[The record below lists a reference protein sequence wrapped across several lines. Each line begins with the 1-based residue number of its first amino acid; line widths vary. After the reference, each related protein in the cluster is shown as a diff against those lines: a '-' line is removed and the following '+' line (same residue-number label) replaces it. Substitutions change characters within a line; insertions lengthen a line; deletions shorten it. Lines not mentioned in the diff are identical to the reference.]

1 VTSLAFK
8 RRRMWPLARMVRR
21 AIPVPL
27 GWHTRYMVAS
37 YCRHTF
43 LVTCAFVTIALSIDL
58 TFFLSK
64 VLATITQQNES
75 VAYLGWYLVLRGTD
89 FLAELLPLACF
100 FGVYWTEIAHTASHE
115 RLIVWLS
122 GRTPQQCLLPALL
135 FGALVGCTQLALNYY
150 LRPYAVM
157 TMAENHLGSYGERFD
172 PRPLPYPQWFALG
185 HNLLQA
191 IVEPGEPPLL
201 REVRIYSNNNA
212 RALQT
217 FFWAKAAKPL
227 DRDEWLLLD
236 GYKWSPPQNADQS
249 DFSWNDTRL
258 PVTQDLTPFAQERFH
273 LDLSPVWLNNNRIN
287 ARYLTNDVFSALEKE
302 HFTPDSEFR
311 TWQQARWSLPLF
323 CITMSLLATSLSM
336 LMLAK
341 RIGFAQLAIIAC
353 AGYAANALVK
363 ILLLLGERGYIHA
376 TLAAWLTPLLML
388 AFCYMITFARR
399 RDTISNQLTLRSY
412 D

>member
-1 VTSLAFK
+1 VTSPAVK

-21 AIPVPL
+21 AIPVPF

-43 LVTCAFVTIALSIDL
+43 LVACAIVTIALSIDL
-58 TFFLSK
+58 TLFLSK
-64 VLATITQQNES
+64 VLATIMQQTWS
-75 VAYLGWYLVLRGTD
+75 PAYLGWYLILRGTD

-135 FGALVGCTQLALNYY
+135 FGVLIGCTQLALNYY

-157 TMAENHLGSYGERFD
+157 AMAENHLGSYGERFD

-191 IVEPGEPPLL
+191 MVEPGEPPSL
-201 REVRIYSNNNA
+201 RDVKIYSMNDA

-217 FFWAKAAKPL
+217 FFWAKAARPL
-227 DRDEWLLLD
+227 HRDEWLLID
-236 GYKWSPPQNADQS
+236 GYKWSPPQNTNQS
-249 DFSWNDTRL
+249 DFRWNDTKLRAMKE
-258 PVTQDLTPFAQERFH
+258 QISFAEENFH
-273 LDLSPVWLNNNRIN
+273 LELSPIWLNNNRIN
-287 ARYLTNDVFSALEKE
+287 ARYLTNDVFSALGKE

-311 TWQQARWSLPLF
+311 TWQQARWSLPFF

-336 LMLAK
+336 LLMAK
-341 RIGFAQLAIIAC
+341 KIGFAQLAIIAC
-353 AGYAANALVK
+353 AGYAANALMK
-363 ILLLLGERGYIHA
+363 LLVLLGEHGYIHTVFA
-376 TLAAWLTPLLML
+376 GWLAPMLTLAA
-388 AFCYMITFARR
+388 CYMITFARR
-399 RDTISNQLTLRSY
+399 SDSTSNQPASRT
-412 D
+412 